1 METKKSKKKIKVWQ
15 IAIIIVLII
24 AILYVEVRIFAKL
37 FNNNTSNE
45 VILDYKV
52 ATDELMEK
60 YYGKK
65 YVKELEENREKEEK
79 EILSKYYEPESTAT
93 NIVENGSSIFQ
104 TDINEFFVQVVPDED
119 IPIAKSEEQWYLDL
133 IDIYYNKPI
142 TEEDKYYIAER
153 LEIFY
158 RDLSKKNG
166 YEELKGKIEAIL
178 IENNL
183 VMN

>member
-1 METKKSKKKIKVWQ
+1 METKKSKKKIIVLQ
-15 IAIIIVLII
+15 IVIIIVLII
-24 AILYVEVRIFAKL
+24 AILYVGLQIYANMFWDM
-37 FNNNTSNE
+37 SH
-45 VILDYKV
+45 ILIYDYEV
-52 ATDELMEK
+52 ATDELMDK
-60 YYGKK
+60 YYGKR
-65 YVKELEENREKEEK
+65 YVKKLEKNIEKEEE
-79 EILSKYYEPESTAT
+79 EIMNESFKPKSSG
-93 NIVENGSSIFQ
+93 IKPVENALAMYSAG
-104 TDINEFFVQVVPDED
+104 TGEELVQVVADED

-183 VMN
+183 VVN

>member
-1 METKKSKKKIKVWQ
+1 METEKTNKKTKILKVVV
-15 IAIIIVLII
+15 IIFLLLILAIIVLFVYKNIFRNSTSE
-24 AILYVEVRIFAKL
+24 ILIDYV
-37 FNNNTSNE
+37 
-45 VILDYKV
+45 V